1 MQKKEKNTR
10 KGFTLVELIVVLVI
24 LAILAAF
31 MIPALIQYIERS
43 LEASDLIE
51 VRAAYV
57 DVLAAVTEQDRDNMS
72 KTVKLKQKQ
81 AGWQSANPVNIGGI
95 VHSKSNGNTD
105 NWKGDAEPGGS
116 CEVSY
121 DKTHGVVLTWSGTA
135 APIKPS
141 YPFDTTYTKF
151 FGEVLYKTEFWTRG
165 DMNNN
170 PNFEFNSR
178 CPGSSYIPQ
187 IEAALKSMDNSL
199 LQQKNCTWA
208 FLGDGRDGYT
218 ADRYLFW
225 TSLDTNK
232 VGAGK
237 QIPVLIQ
244 TGDGKYYVSETTT
257 GERTKKSEPHK
268 GEKYIAVSE
277 QITSRIEYKKFLKAE
292 AKYSTLEEAYDAYV
306 KALAKDEYKGVR
318 EKCL

>member
-1 MQKKEKNTR
+1 MKLNR
-10 KGFTLVELIVVLVI
+10 KGFTLMEMLIVIAIVAVLISVAVPV
-24 LAILAAF
+24 LSSQL
-31 MIPALIQYIERS
+31 ERS
-43 LEASDLIE
+43 REAVDLAN
-51 VRAAYV
+51 VRSAYAQV
-57 DVLAAVTEQDRDNMS
+57 STEALLGNTGVTV
-72 KTVKLKQKQ
+72 TVNLKQKQ

-135 APIKPS
+135 APGEPS
-141 YPFDTTYTKF
+141 YPFDTKHTEF

-170 PNFEFNSR
+170 PNFEFDSR
-178 CPGSSYIPQ
+178 CPDSIYIPQ
-187 IEAALKSMDNSL
+187 IKKALEESTSNSL
-199 LQQKNCTWA
+199 LQQKDCTWT
-208 FLGDGRDGYT
+208 FLGDGHEGQE

-225 TSLDTNK
+225 TSLDTSK
-232 VGAGK
+232 VGPGAK
-237 QIPVLIQ
+237 IPVLIQ

-277 QITSRIEYKKFLKAE
+277 QITSRIEYKKFLKAD
-292 AKYSTLEEAYDAYV
+292 AQYSSLTEAYDAYI

-318 EKCL
+318 EKCS

>member
-1 MQKKEKNTR
+1 MEM
-10 KGFTLVELIVVLVI
+10 LIVIAIVVAVLISVAVPV
-24 LAILAAF
+24 LSSQL
-31 MIPALIQYIERS
+31 ERS
-43 LEASDLIE
+43 REAVDLAN
-51 VRAAYV
+51 VRAAYAQV
-57 DVLAAVTEQDRDNMS
+57 STEALLGKTDVTVTVN
-72 KTVKLKQKQ
+72 LKQKQ
-81 AGWQSANPVNIGGI
+81 AGWQSVDPVNIGGI
-95 VHSKSNGNTD
+95 VHSKSVGDTD
-105 NWKGDAEPGGS
+105 NWQGDAAPDGT
-116 CEVSY
+116 CKVTY
-121 DKTHGVVLTWSGTA
+121 DETHGVVLTWSGTA
-135 APIKPS
+135 APGNPI
-141 YPFDTTYTKF
+141 YPFDTKHTEF

-170 PNFEFNSR
+170 PNFEFDSR
-178 CPGSSYIPQ
+178 CPDSIYIPQ
-187 IEAALKSMDNSL
+187 IKKALEESTSNSL
-199 LQQKNCTWA
+199 LQQKDCTWA
-208 FLGDGRDGYT
+208 FLGDGHEGQE

-318 EKCL
+318 EKCS